1 MAAARGTAACAWVIA
16 LQLVSLV
23 PEEESERD
31 ANEELEFDER
41 YVTLK
46 SMLVHYMERL
56 NPSLPASSSDTEGRS
71 VDSLA
76 AILEQQTALLERL
89 SERSSEAGGDVLS
102 QLLAQQTQVL
112 ERVSVQSGASR
123 EPHVKLP
130 IIRLPTFSGN
140 IEDWKRYSD
149 TFKTLIHDS
158 ELSSVQKHQY
168 LVGSLSGPAARIIE
182 SIEILEQ
189 NYAIAWELLKGRY
202 EDERA
207 IKKRHIQ
214 CLFEMPRVHRESS
227 GAIQSLVDHV
237 QKHLRIL
244 QSMKL
249 PTESWGELII
259 FLIERNL
266 DNVTRKSWEEHIE
279 QQENIP
285 TSVILD
291 FLQRRCQ
298 VLERA
303 SLTGDSRDHVDK
315 SRTDSK
321 QDGKR
326 QQPCSNLRNKTSL
339 STTAEAGGFS
349 AGARGGS
356 AAAEEKS
363 SGTEASGTSSG
374 GSVYHVAGELKRR
387 QVLMSTAIV
396 RGADGGNYQLRVL
409 LDSASEI
416 NFVTLAACRKL
427 GVKLDDVHQNIN
439 GLNNM
444 NCIIRHSCQLQVKSR
459 VSEFE
464 LNLQCLVVPRI
475 VGELPPFTIEISKL
489 AIPGNLKL
497 ADPIFYNP
505 GRIDALIGSEF
516 FLQLLQAGRIELGEN
531 LPTLQNS
538 KLGWVIAGS
547 IPSHLIASRS
557 TNRPYSNAHTCLFV
571 RQDSIYNELARFW
584 ELEEYE
590 MKDNTRLSTEDQACE
605 DYFVNTVTRN
615 ISGRFVVRL
624 PFRGNKAQLG
634 ESRQI
639 AEKRL
644 NYLERKFQRDP
655 EFHARYSE
663 FMREYIRLNH
673 MSQVDKDDDTKFAVY
688 LPHHGVIRESST
700 TTKLRVVFDGSA
712 KTASGVSL
720 NDTLMVGAGWQD
732 NIIDLL
738 LRFRLHAIAITADLK
753 KMYRQVIVHE
763 QDRNYQRILW
773 RFSSSDSI
781 QEYNLNTVTY
791 GLACAPFLAIRCVR
805 QLAIDSSSQFGEASR
820 VLLNDLYVDDILT
833 DVSCE
838 FEATRLISQLKTL
851 LNGSGFELHKWYS
864 NCDEVMNELRPTDR
878 VRESSSIAINVDAVK
893 TLGLNWHYRRDIF
906 QFTVQPISDS
916 IKTKRQVLSTISQLF
931 DPLGLISPILIRAK
945 LIMQGT
951 WSANLKWDDPLTG
964 ELQRAWR
971 EYVNDLR
978 EIHSIKIPRRIVPGS
993 ATRLNMHAFCD
1004 ASMKAYGAC
1013 IYLQTIDS
1021 NGHCN
1026 YRLVCSKS
1034 RVAPVKSKTV
1044 TLPKLELCGA
1054 VVLVR
1059 LIKNVKKALGVELD
1073 NIYAWSDSTITLAW
1087 ISGDPSRQKVFVSN
1101 RVVEIQSLLSAD
1113 HWRHVKS
1120 ADNPADLISRGTSLY
1135 DLKQCRLWWEG
1146 PEWLSRINEYSQDGA
1161 RLTTLS
1167 QIESEIIR
1175 SEERSESRVFLNV
1188 DGLNR
1193 TVDALINKCSSL
1205 SRVERIVA

>member
-1 MAAARGTAACAWVIA
+1 
-16 LQLVSLV
+16 
-23 PEEESERD
+23 
-31 ANEELEFDER
+31 
-41 YVTLK
+41 
-46 SMLVHYMERL
+46 
-56 NPSLPASSSDTEGRS
+56 
-71 VDSLA
+71 
-76 AILEQQTALLERL
+76 
-89 SERSSEAGGDVLS
+89 
-102 QLLAQQTQVL
+102 
-112 ERVSVQSGASR
+112 
-123 EPHVKLP
+123 
-130 IIRLPTFSGN
+130 
-140 IEDWKRYSD
+140 
-149 TFKTLIHDS
+149 
-158 ELSSVQKHQY
+158 
-168 LVGSLSGPAARIIE
+168 
-182 SIEILEQ
+182 
-189 NYAIAWELLKGRY
+189 
-202 EDERA
+202 
-207 IKKRHIQ
+207 
-214 CLFEMPRVHRESS
+214 
-227 GAIQSLVDHV
+227 
-237 QKHLRIL
+237 
-244 QSMKL
+244 
-249 PTESWGELII
+249 
-259 FLIERNL
+259 
-266 DNVTRKSWEEHIE
+266 
-279 QQENIP
+279 
-285 TSVILD
+285 
-291 FLQRRCQ
+291 
-298 VLERA
+298 
-303 SLTGDSRDHVDK
+303 
-315 SRTDSK
+315 
-321 QDGKR
+321 
-326 QQPCSNLRNKTSL
+326 
-339 STTAEAGGFS
+339 
-349 AGARGGS
+349 
-356 AAAEEKS
+356 
-363 SGTEASGTSSG
+363 
-374 GSVYHVAGELKRR
+374 
-387 QVLMSTAIV
+387 MSTPIV
-396 RGADGGNYQLRVL
+396 NVKGADGGNYQLRVL
-409 LDSASEI
+409 LDSASEV
-416 NFVTLAACRKL
+416 NFVTLAACKKL

-439 GLNNM
+439 GLNNVK
-444 NCIIRHSCQLQVKSR
+444 CIIRHSCQLQVKSR

-475 VGELPPFTIEISKL
+475 AGALPPFTIEISKL

-516 FLQLLQAGRIELGEN
+516 FLQLLQAGRIELGEG

-584 ELEEYE
+584 ELEKYE
-590 MKDNTRLSTEDQACE
+590 MKDNTRLSTEDQTCE

-720 NDTLMVGAGWQD
+720 NDTLMVGA
-732 NIIDLL
+732 
-738 LRFRLHAIAITADLK
+738 
-753 KMYRQVIVHE
+753 
-763 QDRNYQRILW
+763 
-773 RFSSSDSI
+773 
-781 QEYNLNTVTY
+781 
-791 GLACAPFLAIRCVR
+791 ACAPFLAIRCVR
-805 QLAIDSSSQFGEASR
+805 QLAIDSSSQFGEAAR

-906 QFTVQPISDS
+906 QFTIQPISDS

-964 ELQRAWR
+964 KLQRAWR

-1021 NGHCN
+1021 NGHCSS
-1026 YRLVCSKS
+1026 RLVCSKS
-1034 RVAPVKSKTV
+1034 RVAPVRSKTV

-1101 RVVEIQSLLSAD
+1101 RVAEIQSLLIIG
-1113 HWRHVKS
+1113 VM
-1120 ADNPADLISRGTSLY
+1120 
-1135 DLKQCRLWWEG
+1135 LK
-1146 PEWLSRINEYSQDGA
+1146 A
-1161 RLTTLS
+1161 LT
-1167 QIESEIIR
+1167 IR
-1175 SEERSESRVFLNV
+1175 P
-1188 DGLNR
+1188 
-1193 TVDALINKCSSL
+1193 T
-1205 SRVERIVA
+1205 

>member
-1 MAAARGTAACAWVIA
+1 MREVK
-16 LQLVSLV
+16 
-23 PEEESERD
+23 R
-31 ANEELEFDER
+31 
-41 YVTLK
+41 LK
-46 SMLVHYMERL
+46 LCL
-56 NPSLPASSSDTEGRS
+56 NCLKTNHFAGEY
-71 VDSLA
+71 
-76 AILEQQTALLERL
+76 
-89 SERSSEAGGDVLS
+89 RSSG
-102 QLLAQQTQVL
+102 
-112 ERVSVQSGASR
+112 
-123 EPHVKLP
+123 
-130 IIRLPTFSGN
+130 
-140 IEDWKRYSD
+140 
-149 TFKTLIHDS
+149 
-158 ELSSVQKHQY
+158 
-168 LVGSLSGPAARIIE
+168 
-182 SIEILEQ
+182 
-189 NYAIAWELLKGRY
+189 
-202 EDERA
+202 
-207 IKKRHIQ
+207 
-214 CLFEMPRVHRESS
+214 C
-227 GAIQSLVDHV
+227 
-237 QKHLRIL
+237 
-244 QSMKL
+244 
-249 PTESWGELII
+249 
-259 FLIERNL
+259 
-266 DNVTRKSWEEHIE
+266 
-279 QQENIP
+279 
-285 TSVILD
+285 
-291 FLQRRCQ
+291 RRCG
-298 VLERA
+298 ERHNTLCHSA
-303 SLTGDSRDHVDK
+303 
-315 SRTDSK
+315 
-321 QDGKR
+321 
-326 QQPCSNLRNKTSL
+326 
-339 STTAEAGGFS
+339 AEAGGFS
-349 AGARGGS
+349 AEARGGS

-363 SGTEASGTSSG
+363 SGTEASGAASG
-374 GSVYHVAGELKRR
+374 GSVYHVAGELKRG

-396 RGADGGNYQLRVL
+396 NVKGADGGNYQLRVL

-416 NFVTLAACRKL
+416 NFVTLTACKKL

-475 VGELPPFTIEISKL
+475 AGELPPFTIEISKL

-516 FLQLLQAGRIELGEN
+516 FLQLLQAGRIELGEG

-557 TNRPYSNAHTCLFV
+557 TNRPFECSYMFICKTRFYLQRISKVLGIGGI
-571 RQDSIYNELARFW
+571 RNEGQYK
-584 ELEEYE
+584 E
-590 MKDNTRLSTEDQACE
+590 STEDQACE
-605 DYFVNTVTRN
+605 DYFVNTITRN

-720 NDTLMVGAGWQD
+720 NDTLMVGAGLQD

-738 LRFRLHAIAITADLK
+738 LRFRLHAIAITADLQ

-773 RFSSSDSI
+773 RFSSGDSI

-833 DVSCE
+833 GVSCE
-838 FEATRLISQLKTL
+838 FEATKLISQLKTL
-851 LNGSGFELHKWYS
+851 LNDSGFELHKWYS

-878 VRESSSIAINVDAVK
+878 VRESSSIAINIDAVK

-906 QFTVQPISDS
+906 QFTIQPISDS

-971 EYVNDLR
+971 EYVND
-978 EIHSIKIPRRIVPGS
+978 
-993 ATRLNMHAFCD
+993 
-1004 ASMKAYGAC
+1004 
-1013 IYLQTIDS
+1013 
-1021 NGHCN
+1021 
-1026 YRLVCSKS
+1026 
-1034 RVAPVKSKTV
+1034 
-1044 TLPKLELCGA
+1044 
-1054 VVLVR
+1054 
-1059 LIKNVKKALGVELD
+1059 
-1073 NIYAWSDSTITLAW
+1073 
-1087 ISGDPSRQKVFVSN
+1087 
-1101 RVVEIQSLLSAD
+1101 
-1113 HWRHVKS
+1113 
-1120 ADNPADLISRGTSLY
+1120 
-1135 DLKQCRLWWEG
+1135 
-1146 PEWLSRINEYSQDGA
+1146 
-1161 RLTTLS
+1161 
-1167 QIESEIIR
+1167 
-1175 SEERSESRVFLNV
+1175 
-1188 DGLNR
+1188 
-1193 TVDALINKCSSL
+1193 
-1205 SRVERIVA
+1205 

>member
-1 MAAARGTAACAWVIA
+1 
-16 LQLVSLV
+16 
-23 PEEESERD
+23 
-31 ANEELEFDER
+31 
-41 YVTLK
+41 
-46 SMLVHYMERL
+46 
-56 NPSLPASSSDTEGRS
+56 
-71 VDSLA
+71 
-76 AILEQQTALLERL
+76 
-89 SERSSEAGGDVLS
+89 
-102 QLLAQQTQVL
+102 
-112 ERVSVQSGASR
+112 
-123 EPHVKLP
+123 
-130 IIRLPTFSGN
+130 
-140 IEDWKRYSD
+140 
-149 TFKTLIHDS
+149 
-158 ELSSVQKHQY
+158 
-168 LVGSLSGPAARIIE
+168 
-182 SIEILEQ
+182 
-189 NYAIAWELLKGRY
+189 
-202 EDERA
+202 
-207 IKKRHIQ
+207 
-214 CLFEMPRVHRESS
+214 
-227 GAIQSLVDHV
+227 
-237 QKHLRIL
+237 
-244 QSMKL
+244 
-249 PTESWGELII
+249 
-259 FLIERNL
+259 
-266 DNVTRKSWEEHIE
+266 
-279 QQENIP
+279 
-285 TSVILD
+285 
-291 FLQRRCQ
+291 
-298 VLERA
+298 
-303 SLTGDSRDHVDK
+303 
-315 SRTDSK
+315 
-321 QDGKR
+321 
-326 QQPCSNLRNKTSL
+326 
-339 STTAEAGGFS
+339 
-349 AGARGGS
+349 
-356 AAAEEKS
+356 
-363 SGTEASGTSSG
+363 
-374 GSVYHVAGELKRR
+374 
-387 QVLMSTAIV
+387 
-396 RGADGGNYQLRVL
+396 GADGGNYQLRVL
-409 LDSASEI
+409 LDSASEV
-416 NFVTLAACRKL
+416 NFVTLAACKKL

-439 GLNNM
+439 GLNNVK
-444 NCIIRHSCQLQVKSR
+444 CIIRHSCQLQVKSR

-475 VGELPPFTIEISKL
+475 AGALPPFTIEISKL

-516 FLQLLQAGRIELGEN
+516 FLQLLQAGRIELGEG

-538 KLGWVIAGS
+538 KLGWVIA
-547 IPSHLIASRS
+547 
-557 TNRPYSNAHTCLFV
+557 
-571 RQDSIYNELARFW
+571 ARFW

-590 MKDNTRLSTEDQACE
+590 MKDNTRI
-605 DYFVNTVTRN
+605 VNRG
-615 ISGRFVVRL
+615 SGMRRL
-624 PFRGNKAQLG
+624 LCKYGNAKHFG
-634 ESRQI
+634 T
-639 AEKRL
+639 
-644 NYLERKFQRDP
+644 RDP

-720 NDTLMVGAGWQD
+720 NDTLMVGA
-732 NIIDLL
+732 
-738 LRFRLHAIAITADLK
+738 
-753 KMYRQVIVHE
+753 
-763 QDRNYQRILW
+763 
-773 RFSSSDSI
+773 
-781 QEYNLNTVTY
+781 
-791 GLACAPFLAIRCVR
+791 ACAPFLAIRCVR

-906 QFTVQPISDS
+906 QFTIQPISDS

-1026 YRLVCSKS
+1026 SRLVCSKS
-1034 RVAPVKSKTV
+1034 RVAPVRSKTV

-1101 RVVEIQSLLSAD
+1101 RVAEIQSLLIIG
-1113 HWRHVKS
+1113 VM
-1120 ADNPADLISRGTSLY
+1120 
-1135 DLKQCRLWWEG
+1135 LK
-1146 PEWLSRINEYSQDGA
+1146 A
-1161 RLTTLS
+1161 LT
-1167 QIESEIIR
+1167 IR
-1175 SEERSESRVFLNV
+1175 P
-1188 DGLNR
+1188 
-1193 TVDALINKCSSL
+1193 T
-1205 SRVERIVA
+1205 